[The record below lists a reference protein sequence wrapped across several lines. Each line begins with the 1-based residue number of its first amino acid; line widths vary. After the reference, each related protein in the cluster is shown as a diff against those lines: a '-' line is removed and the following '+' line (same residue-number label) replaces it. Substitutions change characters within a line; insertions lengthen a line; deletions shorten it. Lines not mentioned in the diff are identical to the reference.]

1 MALTQINNGDTGLQA
16 RTKIN
21 TAFSTVDN
29 LPLPSSAS
37 VQTTNGATTSVAS
50 LSLGTY
56 SVYSIEAV
64 VSAYDSSNA
73 LAYGSQLFAVFKKSG
88 ATTSQVGTTDVYEKT
103 GFSTA
108 TSHMYVSG
116 DNAVIYVIG
125 ESSKTIN
132 WTVNYSVTKI

>member
-1 MALTQINNGDTGLQA
+1 MSLTHINNGDTGLQA

-21 TAFSTVDN
+21 TAFDTVDN

-37 VQTTNGATTSVAS
+37 VQTTDGATTSIAT
-50 LSLGTY
+50 LTMGTY
-56 SVYSIEAV
+56 SVYSVEAT
-64 VSAYDSSNA
+64 VSGHDSTND
-73 LAYGSQLFAVFKKSG
+73 LAYGSQLFAVFTKNGS
-88 ATTSQVGTTDVYEKT
+88 TVTQVGTTDVYEKT

-116 DNAVIYVIG
+116 NEPIIYVIG

-132 WTVNYSVTKI
+132 WTINYSVTKI

>member
-21 TAFSTVDN
+21 TAFDTVDN
-29 LPLPSSAS
+29 LPLPSSTTI
-37 VQTTNGATTSVAS
+37 QTSNGATTSMVT

-56 SVYSIEAV
+56 SVYSVEAT
-64 VSAYDSSNA
+64 VSGHDSTND
-73 LAYGSQLFAVFKKSG
+73 LAYGSQLFAVFTKNG

-103 GFSTA
+103 AFSTA

-116 DNAVIYVIG
+116 GNAVLYVIG

-132 WTVNYSVTKI
+132 WIVNYSVTKI

>member
-21 TAFSTVDN
+21 TAFDTVDN
-29 LPLPSSAS
+29 LPLPSSAT
-37 VQTTNGATTSVAS
+37 VQTSNGATTSMVT
-50 LSLGTY
+50 LSMGTY
-56 SVYSIEAV
+56 SVYSVEAT
-64 VSAYDSSNA
+64 VSGHDSTNN
-73 LAYGSQLFAVFKKSG
+73 LAYGSQLFAVFTKNG

-108 TSHMYVSG
+108 TSHMYVNG
-116 DNAVIYVIG
+116 GNPVLYVIG

-132 WTVNYSVTKI
+132 WIVNYSVTKI

>member
-29 LPLPSSAS
+29 LPLPSSAT
-37 VQTTNGATTSVAS
+37 VQTTNGATTSMAS
-50 LSLGTY
+50 LSIGTY
-56 SVYSIEAV
+56 SVYSVEAV
-64 VSAYDSSNA
+64 LSGYDTTNA
-73 LAYGSQLFAVFKKSG
+73 LAYGSQLFGVFKKSG
-88 ATTSQVGTTDVYEKT
+88 GTTTQVGTTDVYEKT

-108 TSHMYVSG
+108 TSHIYVDG
-116 DNAVIYVIG
+116 GNVVIYVIG

>member
-1 MALTQINNGDTGLQA
+1 MSLTHINNGDTGLVA

-21 TAFSTVDN
+21 TAFDTVDN
-29 LPLPSSAS
+29 LPLPSSAY
-37 VQTTNGATTSVAS
+37 VQTTNGATTSMVT

-64 VSAYDSSNA
+64 VSGHDSTNDLS
-73 LAYGSQLFAVFKKSG
+73 YGSQLFAVFTKNG

-108 TSHMYVSG
+108 TSHIYSNG
-116 DNAVIYVIG
+116 NIDIAVFG
-125 ESSKTIN
+125 EVSKTIN